1 MLLFPNCLQLY
12 DKLHDAEDCPNHHC
26 IDACIMLE
34 EFCIFATELARLCER
49 GTAVPMN
56 ASRSL
61 HGDGKDTNHKSG
73 SKRMAYEVF
82 LGGSCNPTT
91 WRSDIAIPTLQN
103 LGITYYNPQ
112 VSQWG
117 PELIAQEYE
126 AKQTARVLLFVIDN
140 QTRNSAGIIEAAQL
154 AATRSESLV
163 LVIYPYRQ
171 GQTILGETVSMQEY
185 YDLMNGLLVL
195 QYLMERQRIPIFES
209 VSVALHCTSK
219 MLREEINVQDCTD
232 LHTED
237 GIKPIRI
244 SLTQN
249 GTDAV
254 TLREIFKSMD
264 VNDSGT
270 VKLGEAWVMLQSN
283 AMCNV
288 SLSDL
293 LNTVNKS
300 EMCRSLIDGFPAKG
314 DPTELRINFE
324 QFCALASESSWT
336 RTKSNGVTCESEIP
350 SVWNI
355 FCRKASNFLRR
366 AIVHPFNRFLDWT
379 NSFVQQEPEK
389 RDIYIGVVNRDLFWL
404 ESSAVPL
411 LESMRLS
418 LYRPSLNE
426 YNVKLLPQELQK
438 MKNSRLILLIVPQYS
453 RGIAIMALAAHLIG
467 LRAKLVLCVQTLP
480 EGTVVTGEQ
489 LTEQARKDYNRGR
502 MYLSDYATR
511 EGVPVFQN
519 IADALQHAIQLVQS
533 PC

>member
-1 MLLFPNCLQLY
+1 MLLLLNCLQLY
-12 DKLHDAEDCPNHHC
+12 NKLQYDAENCSEYT
-26 IDACIMLE
+26 DAYIMLE
-34 EFCIFATELARLCER
+34 EFYIFAAELAHLCEQ
-49 GTAVPMN
+49 GTAVVPMN
-56 ASRSL
+56 ASCSL
-61 HGDGKDTNHKSG
+61 HGDGKDTKHKIG

-154 AATRSESLV
+154 AAIRSESLV

-171 GQTILGETVSMQEY
+171 GQAILGETVSTQEY

-195 QYLMERQRIPIFES
+195 QYLMERQRVPIFES

-219 MLREEINVQDCTD
+219 MLREEINVQDCVN
-232 LHTED
+232 TED

-249 GTDAV
+249 GTD
-254 TLREIFKSMD
+254 
-264 VNDSGT
+264 
-270 VKLGEAWVMLQSN
+270 
-283 AMCNV
+283 
-288 SLSDL
+288 
-293 LNTVNKS
+293 
-300 EMCRSLIDGFPAKG
+300 
-314 DPTELRINFE
+314 
-324 QFCALASESSWT
+324 
-336 RTKSNGVTCESEIP
+336 
-350 SVWNI
+350 
-355 FCRKASNFLRR
+355 
-366 AIVHPFNRFLDWT
+366 
-379 NSFVQQEPEK
+379 
-389 RDIYIGVVNRDLFWL
+389 VV
-404 ESSAVPL
+404 
-411 LESMRLS
+411 SMRLS

-426 YNVKLLPQELQK
+426 YNVRILPQELQK
-438 MKNSRLILLIVPQYS
+438 IKNSRLILLIVPQHS

-467 LRAKLVLCVQTLP
+467 LHAKLVLCVQILP
-480 EGTVVTGEQ
+480 EGSIISDEQ

-502 MYLSDYATR
+502 MYLSDFATR

-519 IADALQHAIQLVQS
+519 IADALQHAIQLVQN

>member
-12 DKLHDAEDCPNHHC
+12 DKLHDAEDCSNHHC
-26 IDACIMLE
+26 TDACIMLE

-171 GQTILGETVSMQEY
+171 GQTILGETVSTQEY

-270 VKLGEAWVMLQSN
+270 VKLREAWVMLQSN

-300 EMCRSLIDGFPAKG
+300 EACRSLIDGFPAKG

-336 RTKSNGVTCESEIP
+336 RTKSNGVTCE
-350 SVWNI
+350 N
-355 FCRKASNFLRR
+355 
-366 AIVHPFNRFLDWT
+366 WT
-379 NSFVQQEPEK
+379 NSFVQQESEK
-389 RDIYIGVVNRDLFWL
+389 RDIYIGVVSRDLFWL

-418 LYRPSLNE
+418 LYRPSLDE
-426 YNVKLLPQELQK
+426 YNVRLLPHELQK
-438 MKNSRLILLIVPQYS
+438 MKNSRLILLIVPQHS

-480 EGTVVTGEQ
+480 EGTVVSGEQ

>member
-1 MLLFPNCLQLY
+1 MIIMGKCLKTMMKRNAMLIVAKLF
-12 DKLHDAEDCPNHHC
+12 DTWKTA
-26 IDACIMLE
+26 
-34 EFCIFATELARLCER
+34 
-49 GTAVPMN
+49 AVPMS

-61 HGDGKDTNHKSG
+61 HGDGKDTNHKTG

-171 GQTILGETVSMQEY
+171 GQTILGETVSTQEY

-195 QYLMERQRIPIFES
+195 QYLMEKKRIPIFES

-232 LHTED
+232 LYTED
-237 GIKPIRI
+237 GIRPIRI

-249 GTDAV
+249 RMDAV
-254 TLREIFKSMD
+254 TLREIFKSMNVD
-264 VNDSGT
+264 DSGT
-270 VKLGEAWVMLQSN
+270 VKLGEAWATLQSN
-283 AMCNV
+283 TVCNNMPF
-288 SLSDL
+288 SDL

-300 EMCRSLIDGFPAKG
+300 EMYRTLINGFPTNG
-314 DPTELRINFE
+314 DPTKFRINFE

-336 RTKSNGVTCESEIP
+336 RTKSNGVSCESEIP

-366 AIVHPFNRFLDWT
+366 AIVHPFNHFLDWT
-379 NSFVQQEPEK
+379 NSFAQESEK
-389 RDIYIGVVNRDLFWL
+389 RDIYIGVVNKDLFWL

-411 LESMRLS
+411 IESMRLS
-418 LYRPSLNE
+418 LYRSSLNE
-426 YNVKLLPQELQK
+426 YNVRVLPQELQK
-438 MKNSRLILLIVPQYS
+438 MKNSRLILLIVPQHS

-480 EGTVVTGEQ
+480 EDSIVSGEK

-519 IADALQHAIQLVQS
+519 IADALQHAIQLVQN